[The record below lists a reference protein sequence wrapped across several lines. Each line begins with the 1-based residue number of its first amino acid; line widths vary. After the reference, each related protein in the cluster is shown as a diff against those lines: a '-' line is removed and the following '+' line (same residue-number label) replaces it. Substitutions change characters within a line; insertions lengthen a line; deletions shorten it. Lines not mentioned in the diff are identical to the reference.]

1 MQNYFETVN
10 GKIYCK
16 KDCEFILQKD
26 NVEILPN
33 GNLDVL
39 LFGNLVVIHNPEKK
53 DKEFWTI
60 TLSTRVEMSIYSLDQ
75 YYKDEDGHFIVMYN
89 EGDEVIK
96 RNVVPVAVDNVEEI
110 FDMLLGG
117 RVSSLIPYYDYY
129 DIVSNAID
137 INCPLGFPR
146 ILLELLLAET
156 FVDSSGKRPARL
168 VEGDN
173 GKALSI
179 NNNVLQ
185 KNTFN
190 SMTFEDWSK
199 ATFMNK
205 KRSFTEQEKNPSVL
219 EKYMRK

>member
-1 MQNYFETVN
+1 
-10 GKIYCK
+10 
-16 KDCEFILQKD
+16 
-26 NVEILPN
+26 
-33 GNLDVL
+33 
-39 LFGNLVVIHNPEKK
+39 
-53 DKEFWTI
+53 
-60 TLSTRVEMSIYSLDQ
+60 
-75 YYKDEDGHFIVMYN
+75 
-89 EGDEVIK
+89 
-96 RNVVPVAVDNVEEI
+96 
-110 FDMLLGG
+110 MLLGG

-156 FVDSSGKRPARL
+156 FVDSSGKKPARL
-168 VEGDN
+168 TEGDN